1 MKIFFPA
8 LLLSL
13 LVLPGQALIGE
24 EEKLNDAFLLR
35 QMKRFPAA
43 DKNKDGRITA
53 EEWRE
58 FQANSKLKKEMTEDE
73 AAAQKTP
80 DDSGV
85 RVPPVHAEVAY
96 GPLPEQRLN
105 LWLVPSEKPTPVII
119 HIHGGGFIQGSKE
132 KTIDA
137 AVLKKLTAAGVSY
150 ASIQYKF
157 QSKDHPLPE
166 VLRGIARAVQFLR
179 HRSDEWNLDKTRFAA
194 YGGSAGAAA
203 STWLG
208 MRDDLADPE
217 NADPVLR
224 ESTRLQAVWAISVA
238 ASMDVWEWPKYNP
251 RFTSKMVGSW
261 IQRWGYD
268 ADTDPEDPKTLA
280 WRQELRFSAH
290 ASADDPPMV
299 IINEHFADNVAHNPA
314 ASKALYDLCKAA
326 GIKVQI
332 FMREELNNLD
342 DAPAKIDWMIAQL
355 KP

>member
-1 MKIFFPA
+1 MKALPLALMLFLPPA
-8 LLLSL
+8 LTSAQE
-13 LVLPGQALIGE
+13 GKI
-24 EEKLNDAFLLR
+24 NDAFLLR

-53 EEWRE
+53 DEWRE
-58 FQANSKLKKEMTEDE
+58 FQANAKLKKEMTDDE

-80 DDSGV
+80 GDTGV
-85 RVPPVHAEVAY
+85 RVPPTHAEVAY

-105 LWLVPSEKPTPVII
+105 LWLVPSEKPTPVIL
-119 HIHGGGFIQGSKE
+119 HIHGGGFIQGGKQAG
-132 KTIDA
+132 IDA
-137 AVLKKLTAAGVSY
+137 AVHTKLTAAGVSY

-157 QSKDHPLPE
+157 QSKDHPLPN

-179 HRSDEWNLDKTRFAA
+179 HRAAEWNLDKTRFAA

-203 STWLG
+203 SAYLG
-208 MRDDLADPE
+208 MRDDLADPK

-251 RFTSKMVGSW
+251 KFTPKMIGSW

-268 ADTDPEDPKTLA
+268 PDTDPEDPKTLV
-280 WRQELRFSAH
+280 WRQELRFSTH
-290 ASADDPPMV
+290 ASDDDAPMV
-299 IINEHFADNVAHNPA
+299 IINAHFADNVAHNPA
-314 ASKALYDLCKAA
+314 ASKALHDLCKAA
-326 GIKVQI
+326 GMKVQI

-342 DAPAKIDWMIAQL
+342 DAPGQFDWMIGQL